1 MKKYILFLTSLM
13 FVLSSCH
20 DDKDAP
26 GSINCVT
33 EAGCTPFIGSV
44 VMTWKN
50 PVADNYYYTL
60 VTYRDADGN
69 TINRKVS
76 RFNADGNGVTTT
88 TIGGFSD
95 TDEYTFVLRAYGYD
109 GATSAPVT
117 VKCAPQDIS
126 GAAAY
131 VLSTANVEG
140 NEFGAELTWANET
153 GVGVWLNMSYVNEL
167 GVLMEERI
175 DATESGSF
183 AVLDM
188 PIGETT
194 FTVYA
199 ENKADEQKTPAK
211 TFKVASAID
220 PADVF
225 RIWFD
230 PSRTEPVNFDFE
242 PVGITYQVVGTDHY
256 ALTLDA
262 SAAERYI
269 ISEPLGGS
277 LRRNDMVLTFQYR
290 CSDNFG
296 LTLLYYPFEWATL
309 GDYYSDKGLLPLS
322 NEWRTVSFSI
332 SNDIEKLK
340 WGTNPNSQI
349 RFIFTN
355 GNIID
360 KTAHTLFEIRN
371 IQLRPGK

>member
-1 MKKYILFLTSLM
+1 MKKYILFLTSLL

-20 DDKDAP
+20 DDKDTP
-26 GSINCVT
+26 GSLDSITDV
-33 EAGCTPFIGSV
+33 ESTPFIGSV

-50 PVADNYYYTL
+50 PVSDNYYYTL
-60 VTYRDADGN
+60 VSYRDAEGKTVN
-69 TINRKVS
+69 HKVS
-76 RFNADGNGVTTT
+76 RFVADGNGVTTT

-95 TDEYTFVLRAYGYD
+95 TEEYEFTLRAFGYD
-109 GATSAPVT
+109 GASSTPVVT
-117 VKCAPQDIS
+117 RCKPKDIS

-131 VLSTANVEG
+131 VLGTASVDTS
-140 NEFGAELTWANET
+140 EFGADLTWTNET
-153 GVGVWLNMSYVNEL
+153 GVGVWLHMSYVNEL

-183 AVLDM
+183 SVLDM

-199 ENKADEQKTPAK
+199 ENKADGLKTSAR
-211 TFKVASAID
+211 TFNVASAID

-230 PSRTEPVNFDFE
+230 PTRTEAVNFDFE
-242 PVGITYQVVGTDHY
+242 PVGITYQVTGTDQY

-290 CSDNFG
+290 CSDNFD
-296 LTLLYYPFEWATL
+296 LTLLYYPFEWATI
-309 GDYYSDKGLLPLS
+309 GDYYSDKGMLPLTE
-322 NEWRTVSFSI
+322 EWRTASFSI

-349 RFIFTN
+349 RFIFTT
-355 GNIID
+355 GNTID